1 MKKIKNLMTE
11 MSGEIKELGK
21 RFPLTMLLI
30 GFVTILFTVAIDQDF
45 SSNTEKM
52 LEKIYLFCTIWGVGT
67 FFTENWFV
75 ERKNRMISYGLSG
88 GISFIFAAVLSSDID
103 SSQINVTLRFLA
115 SYVCILI
122 LLSIYKSMKNAE
134 LKFEEY
140 FLKCFRDGFNTTVTY
155 IILNIGI
162 VMITAI
168 FVQLILDGVWRK
180 RARKAID
187 LTIWFILCAIHGVCI
202 FRHFEQRSQFFHQRF
217 GVVCFVATYDD
228 CNGDYLF
235 VSCENS
241 DFARYATKHDLSYFG
256 RNFRGGV
263 SRVEHGEQLCAG
275 EEISG
280 QNRENFTIFVCAIYF
295 TRNLFDR
302 H

>member
-140 FLKCFRDGFNTTVTY
+140 FLKLFRDGFNTTVTY

-162 VMITAI
+162 VMIT
-168 FVQLILDGVWRK
+168 
-180 RARKAID
+180 
-187 LTIWFILCAIHGVCI
+187 
-202 FRHFEQRSQFFHQRF
+202 
-217 GVVCFVATYDD
+217 
-228 CNGDYLF
+228 
-235 VSCENS
+235 
-241 DFARYATKHDLSYFG
+241 
-256 RNFRGGV
+256 
-263 SRVEHGEQLCAG
+263 
-275 EEISG
+275 
-280 QNRENFTIFVCAIYF
+280 TIFV
-295 TRNLFDR
+295 
-302 H
+302 